1 MLREVNSLS
10 RVSHQ
15 HIVRY
20 YSCWLEEVAPPTQ
33 SPADDSS
40 NATPVVASSESED
53 IFAVNFDDLSFSRPD
68 RSRSASFPRIRF
80 ANDSDDEDDDDSDD
94 SDDEEGDS
102 SDSEGTIPDP
112 SASDARAARSKAISV
127 PSKPSTSHTG
137 TTTDDESVQ
146 RILYIQMEFVE
157 KVRTLGCSKLT
168 VQQTLREA
176 ISAGLSED
184 EAWRLLVQILQ
195 ALAHMSSLGIVH
207 RGESLDQIWLTRRPQ
222 AVEHPP
228 RCQWKRKDC

>member
-20 YSCWLEEVAPPTQ
+20 YSCWLEEVGPPTR
-33 SPADDSS
+33 SPADDSTEPS
-40 NATPVVASSESED
+40 LPTSTAASSDSED
-53 IFAVNFDDLSFSRPD
+53 IFAVNFDDFSLSRHD

-80 ANDSDDEDDDDSDD
+80 ADNSDDDDDD
-94 SDDEEGDS
+94 DDDDENSYE
-102 SDSEGTIPDP
+102 SDGTIPDP
-112 SASDARAARSKAISV
+112 SASEPRARSKAISV
-127 PSKPSTSHTG
+127 PSKPSASYTDA
-137 TTTDDESVQ
+137 TTDDGTVQ

-157 KVRTLGCSKLT
+157 KVSYARAIVGAD

-176 ISAGLSED
+176 ITAGLSED

-207 RGESLDQIWLTRRPQ
+207 RGGYTINLD
-222 AVEHPP
+222 
-228 RCQWKRKDC
+228 